1 MNESELNL
9 TIEELETLC
18 NLYMECKLTPL
29 EEVELEFILQNI
41 NLKSPLINDVKK
53 IMGLEEFKFIK
64 SISQTRRNFRKNKW
78 IKLIPGIAASILIMA
93 LVSSY
98 IISSYQIS
106 SSPET
111 IYCRVQSNGHQ
122 VDYDEALERANKNL
136 DKMVAFEEKI
146 KMIQIREKEKI
157 EEFNNKNIMP

>member
-1 MNESELNL
+1 MRESELNL

-29 EEVELEFILQNI
+29 EEVELEFVLQNT
-41 NLKSPLINDVKK
+41 NLQSPLITDVKK

-111 IYCRVQSNGHQ
+111 IYCRVYSNGHQ
-122 VDYDEALERANKNL
+122 IDYDEALEIANKNL
-136 DKMVAFEEKI
+136 EKMVAFEEKI

>member
-1 MNESELNL
+1 MSDYELNL

-29 EEVELEFILQNI
+29 EEVELEFIIQNTNLQ
-41 NLKSPLINDVKK
+41 SPLITDIKK
-53 IMGLEEFKFIK
+53 IMSFEELKYLK
-64 SISQTRRNFRKNKW
+64 SVNQTRRNFRNNNW
-78 IKLIPGIAASILIMA
+78 IKLIPGIAASLLIMA
-93 LVSSY
+93 LVSLF
-98 IISSYQIS
+98 IFSSYNTI

-111 IYCRVQSNGHQ
+111 IYCRVYSNGHQ
-122 VDYDEALERANKNL
+122 VDYDEALEIANKNL
-136 DKMVAFEEKI
+136 EKMVAFEEKI